1 MATPVV
7 LASKSYE
14 LAGSALG
21 PTREDLKD
29 MIYALAPMDTYC
41 FTNFGRGT
49 AKAVTHEWLTD
60 ALADAA
66 ANRFAEGEPFSAQA
80 NVNPLRL
87 KNTCMITRR
96 DFAVTGTAQKIAN
109 AGMSTLLAYQTA
121 KKAKE
126 NKRDIEYHILNNNPH
141 SAGTSASPRCAGSI
155 PNWITG
161 VQHYK
166 NSAQTT
172 MTTTA
177 PVSGFATATNATIAA
192 SPTVYAEADLKG
204 MLKLAWDQG
213 GEVDVVIGDSI
224 AFNLASMF
232 TGVAQRFRDV
242 SQRGPAGI
250 TGFADIYI
258 SPYGTH
264 KLVLSR
270 YCVANTWYALETD
283 KWEIAYLRDFTVLDS
298 GRDGDQE
305 RRSLLAEWTL
315 VAKNPK
321 ANAKAHG
328 VAATAG

>member
-7 LASKSYE
+7 LATKSYE

-21 PTREDLKD
+21 PTKEDLRD

-41 FTNFGRGT
+41 MTNFGRGS
-49 AKAVTHEWLTD
+49 AKSVTHEWLTD
-60 ALADAA
+60 ALDSPAT
-66 ANRFAEGEPFSAQA
+66 NRFAEGEPFSAQA

-126 NKRDIEYHILNNNPH
+126 NKRDIEFHILNNNPH
-141 SAGTSASPRCAGSI
+141 SAGTSTSPRCTGAI
-155 PNWITG
+155 PNWIYSG
-161 VQHYK
+161 QHYK

-172 MTTTA
+172 QTTTA
-177 PVSGFATATNATIAA
+177 PVSGFATATIPAIAA
-192 SPTVYAEADLKG
+192 SPTAYAETDLRD
-204 MLKLAWDQG
+204 MLKLAWNNG
-213 GEVDVVIGDSI
+213 GEVDVVIGDAI
-224 AFNLASMF
+224 AFNRASTF

-242 SQRGPAGI
+242 ASKTPAQMIGYS
-250 TGFADIYI
+250 DVYV
-258 SPYGTH
+258 SPYGTV

-270 YCVANTWYALETD
+270 YCAANTWYALQTD
-283 KWEIAYLRDFTVLDS
+283 MWELAYLRDFQLLDS

-305 RRSLLAEWTL
+305 RRTLLAEWTL
-315 VAKNPK
+315 VCKNPL

-328 VAATAG
+328 VA